1 MAETKKKRHILQV
14 EPRTEFGKEA
24 TKRLRAAEYV
34 PVVFYSGGEEAL
46 SFQMTNADLRTALH
60 SGDRIFNIMIGDEQ
74 RRAMVKEVQFHPVT
88 DEIIHVDF
96 LGVRLRDIIEIP
108 VPIIPVGEPLGV
120 QEGGLLQHVIHE
132 VVVRCKGADVPDAIE
147 VDVTALN
154 IGDAIHVEDIR
165 TESYEILW
173 QMTSLWSRLP
183 IRRRWRSKLP
193 LWKRMRIWNSRMK
206 KALKKLKA
214 RPRKRPNLK
223 KNPRTSV
230 KQCLQ

>member
-165 TESYEILW
+165 TESYEILLADDV
-173 QMTSLWSRLP
+173 TVV
-183 IRRRWRSKLP
+183 
-193 LWKRMRIWNSRMK
+193 
-206 KALKKLKA
+206 
-214 RPRKRPNLK
+214 
-223 KNPRTSV
+223 SV
-230 KQCLQ
+230 THPQKMEIEAPVVEEDEDLEFEDEEGAEEAEGEAKEEAKPEEES